1 MKTQLKSAAIAAA
14 LLLGGTACQKDFL
27 TEVPQDF
34 VAPENFYRNAGDA
47 VTAVN
52 AVYSTFINLQSPFS
66 SSDYMGRNLWM
77 VIEYPTE
84 TVTSRLS
91 NSNERSLFGTFDP
104 VRMNSTHTYLE
115 GIYQAAYAGINRA
128 NSVID
133 RVPSVPMDATR
144 RDQIVAEAKFLRGLH
159 YFYLA
164 GLFGGVP
171 LKLEQTTA
179 IGSDNVPRN
188 TAAETW
194 AQIEKDASEAAAVLP
209 VSWSGGDYGRVT
221 KGAALTLLAK
231 AYLQSVS
238 QTGDASAYQKALD
251 ALKQVQGLGY
261 TLDANYASLFDGS
274 NEKSGEIIFSFQNVN
289 VPGAGGTITQWFVP
303 NPAEPLYTG
312 GNQQNQFQAERPFY
326 DAYNATDIRKAGTW
340 LVSYAK
346 KDGRVVT
353 WTWATT
359 NIGST
364 GKNIVDPVNYGSTGP
379 VPRKYYDLSGNSSG
393 AEAPDVVIYRYAD
406 VLLLAAEAINE
417 ISGPT
422 AEAYANVN
430 LVRARAKVPN
440 LTAGLSQAA
449 FRDSLFTER
458 RFELAM
464 EMHGIFDSRR
474 NWSWAKARVEANMA
488 QVSTLNKSPFTS
500 SVEKFPVAQSIPDKW
515 KLYPIPVHA
524 CQFNPLLKQNPG
536 WDDGVCA
543 PSTP

>member
-1 MKTQLKSAAIAAA
+1 MKTPFKSAAIAAA
-14 LLLGGTACQKDFL
+14 LVLGGTACQKDFL

-52 AVYSTFINLQSPFS
+52 AVYSTFIDLQSPFS

-84 TVTSRLS
+84 VVTSRLS
-91 NSNERSLFGTFDP
+91 GTNERSLFGTYHSVQF
-104 VRMNSTHTYLE
+104 NSSHAYLE

-128 NSVID
+128 NSVIG
-133 RVPSVPMDATR
+133 RVPDVPMDATR

-159 YFYLA
+159 YYELA

-171 LKLEQTTA
+171 LKLTETA
-179 IGSDNVPRN
+179 SIGSENIPRN

-194 AQIEKDASEAAAVLP
+194 AQIEKDASEAATVLP
-209 VSWSGGDYGRVT
+209 LSWSGGDYGRVT
-221 KGAALTLLAK
+221 KGAALTLLGK

-238 QTGDASAYQKALD
+238 QTGDATAYQKALD
-251 ALKQVQGLGY
+251 AFRQVQTLGY
-261 TLDANYASLFDGS
+261 VLDPNYASLFDGS
-274 NEKSGEIIFSFQNVN
+274 NEKSKEIIFSFQNVS

-326 DAYNATDIRKAGTW
+326 DSYNAADIRKAGTW

-353 WTWATT
+353 WNWATT
-359 NIGST
+359 TIGTT

-393 AEAPDVVIYRYAD
+393 AEAPDVLIYRYAD
-406 VLLLAAEAINE
+406 VLLSAAEAINE
-417 ISGPT
+417 VSGGPT
-422 AEAYANVN
+422 TEAYDDVN

-440 LTAGLSQAA
+440 LSTGLSQAA
-449 FRDSLFTER
+449 FRDSVFLER
-458 RFELAM
+458 RFELAL
-464 EMHGIFDSRR
+464 EMHGIFDNRR
-474 NWSWAKARVEANMA
+474 NWAWSKKRIEDNMA
-488 QVSTLNKSPFTS
+488 LISTLNKSPFTS
-500 SVEKFPVAQSIPDKW
+500 SVEKLDMRPIADRW

-524 CQFNPLLKQNPG
+524 CQFNPMLQQNPG
-536 WDDGVCA
+536 WADGICK
-543 PSTP
+543 